1 MSTKHNLI
9 IEYIKQLEVGT
20 RISVRKI
27 AQQMGVSEGT
37 AYRAIKE
44 AESLEYV
51 KTLPRVGTVRIEKV
65 EKRDIERLPMQ
76 KLCP

>member
-1 MSTKHNLI
+1 MSTKHNRI

-27 AQQMGVSEGT
+27 AQQLGVSEGT

-44 AESLEYV
+44 VVNL
-51 KTLPRVGTVRIEKV
+51 
-65 EKRDIERLPMQ
+65 
-76 KLCP
+76 